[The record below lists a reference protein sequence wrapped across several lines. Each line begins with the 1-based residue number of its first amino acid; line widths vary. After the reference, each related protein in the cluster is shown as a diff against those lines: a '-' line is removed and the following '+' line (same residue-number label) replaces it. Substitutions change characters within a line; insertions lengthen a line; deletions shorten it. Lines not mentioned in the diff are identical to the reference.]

1 MTNEMM
7 IGISA
12 FVMGMCG
19 FVFAIVSHNRMN
31 KRINTLDRVT
41 CDELSFMSER
51 LSDQRYQLSFINEE
65 LDTINEELD
74 TINRKL
80 IVKKKVSKK

>member
-19 FVFAIVSHNRMN
+19 FVFAIVSHSRMN
-31 KRINTLDRVT
+31 KRINALDHMT
-41 CDELSFMSER
+41 GEELSFMSER
-51 LSDQRYQLSFINEE
+51 VSDFRYQLQDINEE
-65 LDTINEELD
+65 LDTIQG
-74 TINRKL
+74 KL
-80 IVKKKVSKK
+80 VVKKKKVSKK

>member
-31 KRINTLDRVT
+31 KRINMLDRMT
-41 CDELSFMSER
+41 SEELSFMSER
-51 LSDQRYQLSFINEE
+51 VSDFRYHLTSIDQE
-65 LDTINEELD
+65 LNTIQG
-74 TINRKL
+74 KL
-80 IVKKKVSKK
+80 VVKKKKVSKK

>member
-19 FVFAIVSHNRMN
+19 FVFAIMSHKKMN
-31 KRINTLDRVT
+31 KRINNLDHMT
-41 CDELSFMSER
+41 GEELSFMSER
-51 LSDQRYQLSFINEE
+51 ISDFRYQLSSIDED
-65 LDTINEELD
+65 LDTIQK
-74 TINRKL
+74 KL
-80 IVKKKVSKK
+80 VVKKKKVSKK

>member
-31 KRINTLDRVT
+31 KRINTLDHVT
-41 CDELSFMSER
+41 CEELSFMSER
-51 LSDQRYQLSFINEE
+51 ISDQRYQLSSI
-65 LDTINEELD
+65 DQELD

>member
-31 KRINTLDRVT
+31 KRINTLDRMT

-51 LSDQRYQLSFINEE
+51 LSDQRYQISSINQE
-65 LDTINEELD
+65 LDTIHGRLVV
-74 TINRKL
+74 K
-80 IVKKKVSKK
+80 KKKVSKK

>member
-31 KRINTLDRVT
+31 KRINTLDRMT
-41 CDELSFMSER
+41 CEELSFMSER
-51 LSDQRYQLSFINEE
+51 VSDQRYQLSSI
-65 LDTINEELD
+65 DQELD

>member
-19 FVFAIVSHNRMN
+19 FVFAIVSHKRMN
-31 KRINTLDRVT
+31 KRIDMLDRMT
-41 CDELSFMSER
+41 CEELSFMSER
-51 LSDQRYQLSFINEE
+51 VSDQRYQLSSIDQE
-65 LDTINEELD
+65 ID